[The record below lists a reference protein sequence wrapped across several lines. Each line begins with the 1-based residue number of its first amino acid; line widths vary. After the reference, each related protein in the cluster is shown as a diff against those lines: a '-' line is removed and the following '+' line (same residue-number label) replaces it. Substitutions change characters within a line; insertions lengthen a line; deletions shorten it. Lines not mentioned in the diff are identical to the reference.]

1 MPQVV
6 IENRVIILP
15 FEEPKRHFRFPDAG
29 ITSELAVARTKSFR
43 P

>member
-1 MPQVV
+1 MNQVV
-6 IENRVIILP
+6 IENRVIISP

-29 ITSELAVARTKSFR
+29 ITGELGVARTKSLR